1 MKRAT
6 FLLVLERMNGEQ
18 ERVRKR
24 YRTPS
29 PCDIFQFGRISS
41 QGKKK
46 EREKREDEKIEVL
59 LTIPLRLEENRDTR
73 SNKEPREDGR
83 HRAPGQFRIILFH
96 RERELSD
103 FICLRSNNLPLILG
117 RSAGTRH
124 PIFPSLPVY
133 KILSLLDYQI
143 EATINKVARRLFS
156 RGSLIVETEKRGIE
170 TRAVFST

>member
-1 MKRAT
+1 M
-6 FLLVLERMNGEQ
+6 
-18 ERVRKR
+18 R
-24 YRTPS
+24 YFPIR
-29 PCDIFQFGRISS
+29 S

-83 HRAPGQFRIILFH
+83 HRASGQFRIILFH

-103 FICLRSNNLPLILG
+103 FICLHSNNLPLILG

-124 PIFPSLPVY
+124 LIFPSLPVY